1 MKSLRFCK
9 NHDISHNDLKPA
21 NILYKIDEY
30 GKILVKLSDFGQF
43 QKTGGTPG
51 FISPEN
57 FSDPIITT
65 SDIWSLGKTLLFLY
79 TCEKTFRCL
88 TQIPLIPEENAKEND
103 MHCMVDSL
111 IRWLTRHPILVL
123 VQNLLTLGLF

>member
-1 MKSLRFCK
+1 M
-9 NHDISHNDLKPA
+9 
-21 NILYKIDEY
+21 
-30 GKILVKLSDFGQF
+30 SDFGQF

-79 TCEKTFRCL
+79 TSEKAYRCL
-88 TQIPLIPEENAKEND
+88 TQIPLIPEENLYAKEND
-103 MHCMVDSL
+103 MHRMVDSL
-111 IRWLTRHPILVL
+111 IRWVARHPILVL